1 MKRFLV
7 IVVSLFFSL
16 LSYSQPKPVFN
27 YIKDKSDISEGGS
40 GVFEYKGTQYL
51 ISVAYL
57 AVGTK
62 NESDCKKV
70 GAAKAKKEMLAY
82 VNGTDI
88 TSYTELVTSEETI
101 ETISGIKSEYKQ
113 NYTESIKESVI
124 GMINEINPLGGWYS
138 EDGSVYYFAI
148 YKQIN

>member
-1 MKRFLV
+1 MKRFLSV
-7 IVVSLFFSL
+7 LLFSAVCL
-16 LSYSQPKPVFN
+16 IAYAQPKPIFN
-27 YIKDKSDISEGGS
+27 FIKNTSDVREGGS